1 MNWDV
6 RFAAWCSPLLLAAL
20 VAACDTDAVTSRA
33 DASSGSTNADVST
46 STATPSNGTTGAG
59 DDANSTAG
67 PGSSS
72 TGGDAATRG
81 TSTTDK
87 ISTVT
92 GDDTTTGVR
101 ETVGEEDSSAVTG
114 SSTTT
119 SGAASTTGEAT
130 DDTTTGESTED
141 TTTSESTDGTTTTG
155 ESSTG
160 GDDDPCTLSEDFE
173 GYADGSPWPP
183 GWSAEGGVALADIE
197 GGWGRLRP
205 LLTDYSLGRMV
216 RQLPCAEPDVSLTFM
231 FTGVE
236 SQGIGL
242 YTRHNGGYLLD
253 TTPPGRGYS
262 AFAESFRDPH
272 GIGVWRE
279 VGGIEQQLGHQP
291 ATVEA
296 DVEYRMRYRV
306 TQLDPAT
313 SLLQAKIWP
322 VGEPEPVDWMVESTD
337 TALSLQGAGGRMTVD
352 AWVSEEFNGPV
363 APDLLIDDIVVSP
376 AL

>member
-1 MNWDV
+1 MTAGT
-6 RFAAWCSPLLLAAL
+6 RGES
-20 VAACDTDAVTSRA
+20 
-33 DASSGSTNADVST
+33 ASDVST
-46 STATPSNGTTGAG
+46 GSQTEA
-59 DDANSTAG
+59 
-67 PGSSS
+67 SSS
-72 TGGDAATRG
+72 D
-81 TSTTDK
+81 STT
-87 ISTVT
+87 
-92 GDDTTTGVR
+92 
-101 ETVGEEDSSAVTG
+101 
-114 SSTTT
+114 
-119 SGAASTTGEAT
+119 AASTDGSTTGTSIDE
-130 DDTTTGESTED
+130 TTTGELTD
-141 TTTSESTDGTTTTG
+141 GESTDGTTTG
-155 ESSTG
+155 ESSSDTTAG
-160 GDDDPCTLSEDFE
+160 SEGPCMFTEDFE

-183 GWSAEGGVALADIE
+183 GWTPVGGVELADIE

-205 LLTDYSLGRMV
+205 LLTDYSLARMV
-216 RQLPCAEPDVSLTFM
+216 RGIACAEADVSLTFM

-242 YTRHNGGYLLD
+242 YTRHNGGYLMD
-253 TTPPGRGYS
+253 TAPPGRGYS

-279 VGGIEQQLGHQP
+279 VGGIEQQLAHQP
-291 ATVEA
+291 ATIEP